1 MSVYTIL
8 VAIDFSNGSIA
19 ALRWAIDFAD
29 KSNANLKIVHV
40 THDPADAPGT
50 YKRARKDI
58 LKPMTE
64 IAQEQFDAF
73 LEKMVCTFPNSTAL
87 RNAEILLVAGLPAKR
102 IVSVAKKT
110 EANHIVLGC
119 LGESKIPSAFVGSV
133 ALRVL
138 KKSPMPVTIIKA
150 KTKKKKRKGNNNKNS
165 KD

>member
-8 VAIDFSNGSIA
+8 VAVDFSKGSIV
-19 ALRWAIDFAD
+19 ALQWAIDFAD
-29 KSNANLKIVHV
+29 KTNADLKIVHV

-64 IAQEQFDAF
+64 IAQEQFDVF
-73 LEKMVCTFPNSTAL
+73 LKKMVETYPNSAAL
-87 RNAEILLVAGLPAKR
+87 RNAETLLVAGLPAKR

-119 LGESKIPSAFVGSV
+119 LGENKLPSVFVESV

-138 KKSPMPVTIIKA
+138 KKSPLPVTIIKVKA
-150 KTKKKKRKGNNNKNS
+150 KKKTHKGKKSKNS

>member
-1 MSVYTIL
+1 MSHSLIL
-8 VAIDFSNGSIA
+8 VAVDFSKGSKA
-19 ALRWAIDFAD
+19 ALLWAIDFAG
-29 KSNANLKIVHV
+29 KTNADLKILHV

-73 LEKMVCTFPNSTAL
+73 LESMVGAFPNSAVL

-110 EANHIVLGC
+110 NANHIVLGC
-119 LGESKIPSAFVGSV
+119 LGESKMPSAFVGSV

-138 KKSPMPVTIIKA
+138 KKSPLPVTIIKA
-150 KTKKKKRKGNNNKNS
+150 NAKKKKRKGKNNKNS